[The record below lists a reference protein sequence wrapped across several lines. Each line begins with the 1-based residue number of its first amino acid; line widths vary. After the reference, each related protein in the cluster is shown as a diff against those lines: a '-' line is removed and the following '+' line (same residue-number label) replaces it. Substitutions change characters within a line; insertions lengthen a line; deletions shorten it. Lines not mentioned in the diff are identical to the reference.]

1 MDPGPNR
8 LLAAARA
15 SANLTQEQLAEAA
28 NLQVEAITGRPGGMD
43 ADYISKLER
52 GVHTWPNKHYRQA
65 LRTALGVARDADLG
79 FYSSRTPR
87 VILDPVAPPTAEGTD
102 EDVNRLAF
110 LQALAATIAGAAAGD
125 PIAEA
130 MGRAAK
136 GTVPARAGATEVAQ
150 LNQAIDVFGG
160 WQDLYGGG
168 VCREAIAGHVAWA
181 TQLLGAEASDGT
193 RAELHRVVGFL
204 VDVAG
209 WGAFDAGYHD
219 DARSYFRL
227 ALHCAEQGDDW
238 GLRANVLSDMAR
250 QAIYLGRPDDGLS
263 LIELAQVR
271 QDRQTP
277 TVRAMLST
285 VRARALAKLNRPQ
298 DCQAAVRTA
307 EDHFTD
313 SDPANDPGW
322 ITYFDEADLYGDTG
336 HALLGVA
343 LDGHYVT
350 DTRDRLHRAITGYPD
365 NQARSRAF
373 ALGKLAIL
381 ELAQGDPTS
390 GVRYA
395 GQALAADATLHSAR
409 AVADLKAL
417 DTALSLRCTIPGA
430 QDVRH
435 QIQQT
440 VRV

>member
-1 MDPGPNR
+1 MSDPSTATAADPQARIAAYLSSSG
-8 LLAAARA
+8 LASRRPQVVA
-15 SANLTQEQLAEAA
+15 LT
-28 NLQVEAITGRPGGMD
+28 
-43 ADYISKLER
+43 
-52 GVHTWPNKHYRQA
+52 
-65 LRTALGVARDADLG
+65 
-79 FYSSRTPR
+79 
-87 VILDPVAPPTAEGTD
+87 
-102 EDVNRLAF
+102 
-110 LQALAATIAGAAAGD
+110 GD
-125 PIAEA
+125 
-130 MGRAAK
+130 
-136 GTVPARAGATEVAQ
+136 
-150 LNQAIDVFGG
+150 
-160 WQDLYGGG
+160 
-168 VCREAIAGHVAWA
+168 
-181 TQLLGAEASDGT
+181 ASD
-193 RAELHRVVGFL
+193 RRYFRVVLDGGESI
-204 VDVAG
+204 V
-209 WGAFDAGYHD
+209 
-219 DARSYFRL
+219 L
-227 ALHCAEQGDDW
+227 ALHAAKEAGDRPL
-238 GLRANVLSDMAR
+238 GSYILSSMSR
-250 QAIYLGRPDDGLS
+250 QMIHLGRPDDGLS